1 MGCMQFSLKHNKIY
15 VKHRVVMVCNLL
27 VTEMSLCDISYT
39 ALLTLASFF
48 WANPLCF
55 AAVANCP
62 HILQQTGLRKL
73 GLKCLHLLS
82 IEFLSPLAQYLT

>member
-15 VKHRVVMVCNLL
+15 VKYRVVMVYNLL
-27 VTEMSLCDISYT
+27 FTETSLCDISYT

-55 AAVANCP
+55 ATVVNCH
-62 HILQQTGLRKL
+62 HILSRVAL
-73 GLKCLHLLS
+73 GSWVPLH
-82 IEFLSPLAQYLT
+82 